1 MARKIILDT
10 DPGID
15 DAMAVF
21 LALGAPEVELVGLTT
36 VFGNVHV
43 DLATVNALRL
53 LEIGGRGDIPVA
65 TGAAKPLFAHYK
77 GPAPEIHGADGQ
89 GNLFLPPPTTSAV
102 NLPAAE
108 FIIEEVRRYPGEITL
123 VAIGP
128 LTNLALALQ
137 IEPGIAERT
146 REVVIMGGNA
156 FVPGNATPTAEAN
169 ILNDPDAADL
179 VFGARWP
186 VTMVGLDVTHKVRM
200 TRRQI
205 SVCAEMLNPLGK
217 HVAQITPLYCDFY
230 AETYGLDGIYVHDST
245 AIAYVINPNL
255 FTVEQWPVRVDASDG
270 ISRGKTWP
278 ATDNWVHPDWQGR
291 PPVTICTDVDGDG
304 VVELHY
310 RQFNAS

>member
-1 MARKIILDT
+1 MTRKIILDT

-21 LALGAPEVELVGLTT
+21 LALGAPELELVGLTT

-43 DLATVNALRL
+43 DLATENALRL
-53 LEIGGRGDIPVA
+53 LEIGGRSDIPVA
-65 TGAAKPLFAHYK
+65 TGAAKPLSAPYK
-77 GPAPEIHGADGQ
+77 GPVPTIHGADGQ
-89 GNLFLPPPTTSAV
+89 GNLFLPAPAASAV
-102 NLPAAE
+102 SQSAAAFLVE
-108 FIIEEVRRYPGEITL
+108 QVCRSPGEITL

-137 IEPGIAERT
+137 LEPKIASLT

-156 FVPGNATPTAEAN
+156 FVPGNATPAAEAN
-169 ILNDPDAADL
+169 VLNDPDAADT
-179 VFGARWP
+179 VFSAGWP

-205 SVCAEMLNPLGK
+205 AVCAEIGSPLGR
-217 HVAQITPLYCDFY
+217 HVAQIAPLYCDFY

-245 AIAYVINPNL
+245 AIAYVINPSL
-255 FTVEQWPVRVDASDG
+255 FTVAQWPVRVDVSDG
-270 ISRGKTWP
+270 IGRGKTWP
-278 ATDNWVHPDWQGR
+278 ATGNWVHPNWQGR

-304 VVELHY
+304 VVDLHY